1 MSIFKLSVPI
11 FKQGLGIKELCVYA
25 YLWSIHATE
34 QTLEYQGFVHVKQST
49 IGVNCGISS
58 VQTDK
63 KIMDNSFDLA
73 IGKIPFGSTKM
84 LDPDIPQSKRWM
96 LSTLPNCDTPSVL
109 TVVHKTDSPP
119 NGLTIPLFLWCIVKG
134 ISRNQIFF
142 EKVAI
147 GAEKSASKHH
157 NK

>member
-1 MSIFKLSVPI
+1 MKTQVGGCLV
-11 FKQGLGIKELCVYA
+11 
-25 YLWSIHATE
+25 
-34 QTLEYQGFVHVKQST
+34 
-49 IGVNCGISS
+49 
-58 VQTDK
+58 
-63 KIMDNSFDLA
+63 
-73 IGKIPFGSTKM
+73 
-84 LDPDIPQSKRWM
+84 DIQRM

-134 ISRNQIFF
+134 ISKNQIFL

>member
-1 MSIFKLSVPI
+1 
-11 FKQGLGIKELCVYA
+11 
-25 YLWSIHATE
+25 
-34 QTLEYQGFVHVKQST
+34 
-49 IGVNCGISS
+49 
-58 VQTDK
+58 
-63 KIMDNSFDLA
+63 MDNSFDLA

-119 NGLTIPLFLWCIVKG
+119 DGLTIPLFLWCIVMG
-134 ISRNQIFF
+134 ISRNQIFL

-147 GAEKSASKHH
+147 GAKKVLLNTIISEGINQAFSDLETASERIEKHP
-157 NK
+157 